1 MTKTNIRAVSA
12 IILTAA
18 LIALGPL
25 TLFIKEKFMPVKS
38 LDGIELGMSEVD
50 VTLAFGRLPDHTY
63 EEDDGEFKYLSY
75 ATPRGLRV
83 ELLKLGDIF
92 EVYNI
97 CTEYPIIKEKGV
109 SWDNST
115 EESVVKKLGSPSH
128 VSISEDGTKKYMSFS
143 KVNLAF
149 LFQGSKIKEAC
160 VTKALPII
168 FSKEYGS

>member
-1 MTKTNIRAVSA
+1 MTKTNIRAVSV

-18 LIALGPL
+18 LIVLAPL
-25 TLFIKEKFMPVKS
+25 TLFIKEKFIPVKS

-109 SWDNST
+109 S
-115 EESVVKKLGSPSH
+115 
-128 VSISEDGTKKYMSFS
+128 
-143 KVNLAF
+143 
-149 LFQGSKIKEAC
+149 
-160 VTKALPII
+160 
-168 FSKEYGS
+168 